1 VIAPPEG
8 GGLLPALEQSP
19 LAAAMRGE
27 LWLYPI
33 VEICHIVGFVTLVGA
48 VFVFDLRLLG
58 LSRRVSVRMLARH
71 ALPWSAAA
79 LIVIV
84 PTGLMMF
91 AAHATDFVQN
101 RAFLTKLML
110 ILLALTN
117 AAAFHAGVFRT
128 AARWD
133 VDVAPPITAR
143 LHAAASLAI
152 WLSVIAC
159 GRLIAYL

>member
-1 VIAPPEG
+1 MISPPEG
-8 GGLLPALEQSP
+8 GALLPALEQSA

-33 VEICHIVGFVTLVGA
+33 VEICHIVGIVVLVGA

-58 LSRRVSVRMLARH
+58 LSQRVSVRMLARH

-79 LIVIV
+79 LLVIV
-84 PTGLMMF
+84 PTGLLMF
-91 AAHATDFVQN
+91 AAHASDFVQN
-101 RAFLTKLML
+101 RAFVTKLTL
-110 ILLALTN
+110 ILFALTN

-128 AARWD
+128 ADRWD
-133 VDVAPPITAR
+133 VDVSPPIAAK
-143 LHAAASLAI
+143 LHAIASLAI
-152 WLSVIAC
+152 WVSAIAC

>member
-1 VIAPPEG
+1 MISPPEG
-8 GGLLPALEQSP
+8 GALLPALEQSA

-33 VEICHIVGFVTLVGA
+33 VEICHIVGIVVLVGA

-58 LSRRVSVRMLARH
+58 LSQRVSVRMLARH

-79 LIVIV
+79 LLVIV
-84 PTGLMMF
+84 PTGLLMF
-91 AAHATDFVQN
+91 AAHASDFVQN
-101 RAFLTKLML
+101 RAFVTKLTL
-110 ILLALTN
+110 ILFALTN

-128 AARWD
+128 ADRWD
-133 VDVAPPITAR
+133 VDVSPPIAAK
-143 LHAAASLAI
+143 LHAIASLAI
-152 WLSVIAC
+152 WVSVIAC

>member
-1 VIAPPEG
+1 VISTPEG
-8 GGLLPALEQSP
+8 GALLPALEQSP

-33 VEICHIVGFVTLVGA
+33 VEICHIVGLVVLVGT

-58 LSRRVSVRMLARH
+58 LSRRVPVRMLARH

-79 LIVIV
+79 LLVIV

-91 AAHATDFVQN
+91 ATHATDFVEN
-101 RAFLTKLML
+101 RAFVTKLIL

-128 AARWD
+128 AHRWD
-133 VDVAPPITAR
+133 VDVSPPIPAK
-143 LHAAASLAI
+143 LHAIAALGI

>member
-1 VIAPPEG
+1 VNAAPEG
-8 GGLLPALEQSP
+8 GALLPALEQSP

-33 VEICHIVGFVTLVGA
+33 VEICHILGFVVLVGA

-58 LSRRVSVRMLARH
+58 FSRCLPVRTLARH

-101 RAFLTKLML
+101 RAFTTKLML
-110 ILLALTN
+110 ILLAMTN

-128 AARWD
+128 ADRWNAD
-133 VDVAPPITAR
+133 VSPPIAAK
-143 LHAAASLAI
+143 LHALASLAI